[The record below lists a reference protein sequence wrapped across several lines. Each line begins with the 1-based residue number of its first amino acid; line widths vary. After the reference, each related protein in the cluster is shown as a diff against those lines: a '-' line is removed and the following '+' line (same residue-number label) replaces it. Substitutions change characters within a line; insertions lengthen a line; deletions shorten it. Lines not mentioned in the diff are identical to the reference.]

1 MCTYNAFM
9 SSPARLAANRRNAQ
23 KSTGTTTTEGK
34 AATAQNAL
42 RHGLTARQIVCREE
56 REDDF
61 AEFRAA
67 LWGALAP
74 ADAVEE
80 QMAERIVLI
89 SWRLRRTARAER
101 GIINDNPA
109 AKLGPFADWI
119 ARAFDYS
126 AKEMTRLA
134 RYEATLDRGLG
145 RAYAMLERRQAARR
159 GEHVPAPLTVL
170 VEGASI
176 GPANPL
182 QPLPKTENYQTKP
195 IPDLAHDNESL

>member
-1 MCTYNAFM
+1 MPT
-9 SSPARLAANRRNAQ
+9 PAQIAANRRNAE
-23 KSTGTTTTEGK
+23 KSTGPKTPEGT
-34 AATAQNAL
+34 AASSQNAL

-56 REDDF
+56 REEDF
-61 AEFRAA
+61 AEFRTA
-67 LWGALAP
+67 LCNALAP

-109 AKLGPFADWI
+109 TKLGLYADWI

-159 GEHVPAPLTVL
+159 GEYVPAPLTVL
-170 VEGASI
+170 VEGVV
-176 GPANPL
+176 GEPANPL
-182 QPLPKTENYQTKP
+182 HRQQKNENYQTKP
-195 IPDLAHDNESL
+195 IVDLAPDDESPR

>member
-1 MCTYNAFM
+1 M
-9 SSPARLAANRRNAQ
+9 SSSARLAANRRNAQ
-23 KSTGTTTTEGK
+23 KSTGPTTTEGK

-56 REDDF
+56 REEDF

-101 GIINDNPA
+101 GIINDDPA

-134 RYEATLDRGLG
+134 RYEATLDRG
-145 RAYAMLERRQAARR
+145 
-159 GEHVPAPLTVL
+159 VVL
-170 VEGASI
+170 VARWTVTDSAALTRCWSGGRRRDAASTCRRRSRCWSKAPRSGRLTRSNRCRKRKI
-176 GPANPL
+176 
-182 QPLPKTENYQTKP
+182 TKQSQFR
-195 IPDLAHDNESL
+195 I

>member
-1 MCTYNAFM
+1 MPTQAQ
-9 SSPARLAANRRNAQ
+9 LAANRRNAK
-23 KSTGTTTTEGK
+23 KSTGPKTEEGQ
-34 AATAQNAL
+34 AASSQNAL

-56 REDDF
+56 HEEDF

-67 LWGALAP
+67 LWDALAT

-80 QMAERIVLI
+80 QMAERIVLL

-101 GIINDNPA
+101 GIINDDPA
-109 AKLGPFADWI
+109 TKLGLYADWI

-170 VEGASI
+170 VEGVV
-176 GPANPL
+176 GEPANPL
-182 QPLPKTENYQTKP
+182 QPLPKKQNYQTKP
-195 IPDLAHDNESL
+195 ILDPAPDDESR